1 MDVRVSLCPHWG
13 IWATPPSCLFQSL
26 ALVGPFRLEL
36 ARCPIELGLILAV
49 GKRPQYRAAWLEVG
63 KEAIVH
69 PASSEVALPPL

>member
-13 IWATPPSCLFQSL
+13 IWATPSL
-26 ALVGPFRLEL
+26 ASPVTGPGRSFQAGAGTLPHRAGAHPSSGE
-36 ARCPIELGLILAV
+36 
-49 GKRPQYRAAWLEVG
+49 RPQYRAAWLEVG